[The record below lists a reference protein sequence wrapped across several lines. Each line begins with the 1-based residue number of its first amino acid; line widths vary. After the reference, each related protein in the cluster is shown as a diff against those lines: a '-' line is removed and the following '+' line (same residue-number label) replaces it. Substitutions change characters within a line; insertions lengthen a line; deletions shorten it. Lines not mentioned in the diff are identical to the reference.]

1 MPEGDTIHRTAATL
15 RTVLEGR
22 ELERFEAPRV
32 RGRAPA
38 AGSRI
43 EAVEARGKHLLIRFD
58 DGAVLHSHMRMTGS
72 WHTYRAGEPW
82 RRHASLARVV
92 IQTPSSV
99 AVCFDAPVIELLD
112 ERGLARHPQ
121 LRALGPDLCV
131 ADPDIDEALRRMDA
145 LDPDTPVGVALLD
158 QRVASGVGNVYRSEV
173 LWASRVD
180 PFRPVAEVDPEHRR
194 ALLVG
199 VARMLRANL
208 RTRRRETVPGGL
220 AVYDRAGRPCRRCTS
235 AIRTRRLGEQARS
248 VWWCPGCQTRPRRGA

>member
-43 EAVEARGKHLLIRFD
+43 EAIEARGKHLLIHFD

-72 WHTYRAGEPW
+72 WHTYRTGEPW
-82 RRHASLARVV
+82 RRHASRARVV
-92 IQTPSSV
+92 IETPSSV

-112 ERGLARHPQ
+112 ERGVARHPQ
-121 LRALGPDLCV
+121 LAALGPDLCV
-131 ADPDIDEALRRMDA
+131 PDPDIEEALRRLGA
-145 LDPDTPVGVALLD
+145 LDPSTPIGVALLD

-180 PFRPVAEVDPEHRR
+180 PFRPVADVDADRR
-194 ALLVG
+194 RTLLVTA
-199 VARMLRANL
+199 ARQLRANL
-208 RTRRRETVPGGL
+208 GGWRRETVPDGL
-220 AVYDRAGRPCRRCTS
+220 AVYDRSGRPCRRCAAT
-235 AIRTRRLGEQARS
+235 IRSRRIGEQARS
-248 VWWCPGCQTRPRRGA
+248 VWWCPGCQG

>member
-22 ELERFEAPRV
+22 ELQRFEAPRV

-43 EAVEARGKHLLIRFD
+43 AAVEARGKHLLIHFG

-72 WHTYRAGEPW
+72 WHTYRTGEPW
-82 RRHASLARVV
+82 RRHASRARIV
-92 IQTPSSV
+92 IETPSSV

-112 ERGLARHPQ
+112 APGVARHPQ

-131 ADPDIDEALRRMDA
+131 PAPDIDEALRRMDA
-145 LDPDTPVGVALLD
+145 ADPATPIGVALLD

-173 LWASRVD
+173 MWACRVNPFLPLAGVD
-180 PFRPVAEVDPEHRR
+180 PARRR
-194 ALLVG
+194 ALLVTA
-199 VARMLRANL
+199 ARMLRANL
-208 RTRRRETVPGGL
+208 SSRRRETVPGGL
-220 AVYDRAGRPCRRCTS
+220 AVYDRAGRPCHCCAS

-248 VWWCPGCQTRPRRGA
+248 VWWCPGCQA